1 MAGAEFD
8 ASLDK
13 GYRSSDLAM
22 VFRIGG
28 IDFDKFADFRAAQP
42 EKWEELSNE
51 AFKLAGFPLAP
62 VAVQRLVAAAGRA
75 GKFVFIRGR
84 FFAPKRI
91 ESCQDRSPDIALLQ
105 DPAHVAFDDIPCA
118 VRFQGYCAFVQGQV
132 WLSAALP
139 ESGRY
144 FR

>member
-1 MAGAEFD
+1 MSGVLKLYEPEARPYVYHFPHN
-8 ASLDK
+8 K
-13 GYRSSDLAM
+13 RSISCL
-22 VFRIGG
+22 
-28 IDFDKFADFRAAQP
+28 
-42 EKWEELSNE
+42 LSKKCFVRT
-51 AFKLAGFPLAP
+51 ALQTRPHM
-62 VAVQRLVAAAGRA
+62 LVAAAGRA

-91 ESCQDRSPDIALLQ
+91 ESCPDRSPDIALLQ